1 MNKTLSLM
9 GICRKAG
16 RLLPGHDIVF
26 DAVRS
31 GKAKLIILTSDASQ
45 RHERE
50 LEAAGFTGNT
60 VRLTISA
67 EEASPFIGK
76 RSCIFAVTDEGFA
89 QSIEKKIREEG
100 IQYEC
105 NGSEV

>member
-16 RLLPGHDIVF
+16 RLLPGHDVSF

-31 GKAKLIILTSDASQ
+31 GKAKLIILTSDASS
-45 RHERE
+45 RHEKE
-50 LEAAGFTGNT
+50 LEAACFGGNV
-60 VRLTISA
+60 VRLGVSA
-67 EEASPFIGK
+67 EEAAPFIGK
-76 RSCIFAVTDEGFA
+76 KSCIFAVTDAGFA
-89 QSIEKKIREEG
+89 QAIEKKIREEG

>member
-1 MNKTLSLM
+1 M

-16 RLLPGHDIVF
+16 RLLPGHDVVF

-31 GKAKLIILTSDASQ
+31 GKAGLVILTSDASP

-50 LEAAGFTGNT
+50 LGAAGFGGVA
-60 VRLTISA
+60 VRLTVSA
-67 EEASPFIGK
+67 EEAAPFIGK
-76 RSCIFAVTDEGFA
+76 KSCIFAVTDAGFA
-89 QSIEKKIREEG
+89 QAIQKKIREEG

-105 NGSEV
+105 SSSEV